1 MAAVPPDKGYLDY
14 IDWDT
19 LALLFSLMAVSK
31 GLQGQGVFDALGA
44 ALLAGLATGVY
55 GSLEET
61 AAVWQRDLT
70 FEPQMEGYHR
80 AQLLAGWHKAVE
92 RSLHWAKD

>member
-1 MAAVPPDKGYLDY
+1 M
-14 IDWDT
+14 
-19 LALLFSLMAVSK
+19 
-31 GLQGQGVFDALGA
+31 
-44 ALLAGLATGVY
+44 Y